1 MPQSMLPTE
10 GGDQRVDKTA
20 SAAGLRGLRNISAL
34 VPMLTVLIAG
44 TVIAFLY
51 FARDVIIPITLGV
64 LLSFLLAPA
73 VRRLRRVRVGRVPAV
88 MLTVLA
94 AFLAIFGFASI
105 VVHETTTLAQELP
118 EYRYNL
124 ETKVRSLPGSVPG
137 NGIFHRLAGM
147 FRDLRNEL
155 TKSETDG
162 STRANRQSLF
172 SASPEEPGKP
182 VPVEIRQPELQPL
195 QLLESI
201 VQPLLQPL
209 AMAGLV
215 VVFAIMILLERED
228 LRDRLLRLAG
238 RDLHRTTV
246 AMDDAAQR
254 ISRYLLRQLVVNAC
268 VGVPIGFG
276 LALIGIPNAALWG
289 ILAAL
294 LRFIPYLGIVIAA
307 CFPVALAIAVDPGWM
322 SLLWV
327 VLLFVGI
334 ELVISNLLEPW
345 AYGASTGLS
354 PVALIAAA
362 TFWTWLWG
370 PIGLL
375 LSTPMTVCLVVLGRH
390 VPQLE
395 FLDVMLG
402 SDPVLAPSDSFYQR
416 LLANDPEEATEQA
429 REFIRQ
435 GSVAE
440 FFDTVVIPALDRAQ
454 ADSDRGVLSPERRT
468 IIVAGIRAMLEDLA
482 DEAAPD
488 AEAEPPVSPRTE
500 EPAIVCVAGRNELD
514 EAAALLIVHLWRAE
528 HRPGGAEALPTYAL
542 AADAGSQSVF
552 RRAGL
557 VCLSLIS
564 TGSPARAHYLE
575 RRLRRRAPRAMV
587 LVGFWGLPD
596 SELAVAAETMAQ
608 HDTIVV
614 SSLRDAMKSIAS
626 VLVPDR
632 TPVQVD
638 SRHDIRNRGLIG

>member
-1 MPQSMLPTE
+1 VPQSTLPTQVGE
-10 GGDQRVDKTA
+10 TVDKTA
-20 SAAGLRGLRNISAL
+20 SAVGFRSLPNASAL
-34 VPMLTVLIAG
+34 VPMLTVMTAA
-44 TVIAFLY
+44 TVIALLY
-51 FARDVIIPITLGV
+51 FARDVIIPITLGI

-73 VRRLRRVRVGRVPAV
+73 VRWLRRLRIGRVPAV

-94 AFLAIFGFASI
+94 AFLAIFGFAAT

-124 ETKVRSLPGSVPG
+124 ETKVRSLPGSMPG

-162 STRANRQSLF
+162 SGPPNRHSLG
-172 SASPEEPGKP
+172 ASSGEPAKP

-195 QLLESI
+195 QLVESFI
-201 VQPLLQPL
+201 EPLLQPL
-209 AMAGLV
+209 ATAGLV
-215 VVFAIMILLERED
+215 IVFAIMILLERED

-238 RDLHRTTV
+238 HDLHRTTV

-289 ILAAL
+289 ILTAL

-307 CFPVALAIAVDPGWM
+307 CFPVALAIAVSPGWM
-322 SLLWV
+322 MLVWV
-327 VLLFVGI
+327 ALLFIGI
-334 ELVISNLLEPW
+334 ELIVSNLLEPW
-345 AYGASTGLS
+345 VYGASTGLS

-402 SDPVLAPSDSFYQR
+402 SDPVLAPSDSLYQR
-416 LLANDPEEATEQA
+416 LLADDPEEATEQA
-429 REFIRQ
+429 REFIKEA
-435 GSVAE
+435 SVAE
-440 FFDTVVIPALDRAQ
+440 FFDTVVVPALDRAQ
-454 ADSDRGVLSPERRT
+454 ADSDRGVLSAERRT
-468 IIVAGIRAMLEDLA
+468 IIVNGIREMLEDLA
-482 DEAAPD
+482 DEAD
-488 AEAEPPVSPRTE
+488 AGKSEPPLAPVNE

-514 EAAALLIVHLWRAE
+514 EAAALLLANLMRAE
-528 HRPGGAEALPTYAL
+528 RHPRVVEALPAHAL
-542 AADAGSQSVF
+542 AADASSLPLF
-552 RRAGL
+552 RQARL

-564 TGSPARAHYLE
+564 TGSPARARYLE
-575 RRLRRRAPRAMV
+575 RRLRRRAPRAKV
-587 LVGFWGLPD
+587 LVGFWGLD
-596 SELAVAAETMAQ
+596 ESELAAAATTMAQ

-626 VLVPDR
+626 ELVPDR
-632 TPVQVD
+632 TPVHA
-638 SRHDIRNRGLIG
+638 R